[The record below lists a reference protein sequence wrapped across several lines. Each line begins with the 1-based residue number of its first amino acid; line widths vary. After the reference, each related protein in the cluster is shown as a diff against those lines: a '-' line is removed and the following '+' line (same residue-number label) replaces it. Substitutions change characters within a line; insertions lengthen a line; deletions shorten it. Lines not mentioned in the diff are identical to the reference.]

1 MNKNTYHYLTII
13 FLILITITIL
23 QPVATAENH
32 VIIEIFYK
40 EGCGTCEE
48 KEPIIEKITETY
60 ENIEVKHLSISIP
73 ENRDR
78 MYSYGLSGIPSTA
91 IINNNS
97 GNYSTLFRDDITEE
111 NLKTLIDYYL
121 LENNTSKPPKIKKHE
136 FIDTPFGKIN
146 LSGISLP
153 VLTIII
159 GLIDSVNP
167 CAFFILLFLLNLL
180 LYAKSRKRMFIIG
193 GIFIFFSGFI
203 YFLIMI
209 ALYSA
214 LNLVEIR
221 IITIIGGIVAL
232 TLGSVNIKD
241 FFFFKKGISLSIP
254 KEKKQKLFTRM
265 RNLVRIEYLP
275 SMIIATI
282 VLAIT
287 VNTFELACTLGLP
300 LVFTDILLINDVS
313 MFQSYLYILVYN
325 IVYVIP
331 LVFIVLVFVLT
342 LGKRKLS
349 EFQGRFLKLFSGIM
363 MFSFGIV
370 LLFLPSL
377 FTDVFPTVFL
387 IIFDL
392 IIAVFIGFLW
402 KNLVEN
408 KKSDNI

>member
-1 MNKNTYHYLTII
+1 MNKNRYHYLI
-13 FLILITITIL
+13 LILLVLITISAV
-23 QPVATAENH
+23 QPTTTAQNH
-32 VIIEIFYK
+32 VIIEIFHTEECSK
-40 EGCGTCEE
+40 CEE
-48 KEPIIEKITETY
+48 KEPIIEEITEIY
-60 ENIEVKHLSISIP
+60 EEIEVKHYSIAIP
-73 ENRDR
+73 ENRNR
-78 MYSYGLSGIPSTA
+78 MYSYGLSGIPSVA

-97 GNYSTLFRDDITEE
+97 GNYSTLFRDDITKE
-111 NLKTLIDYYL
+111 NLKIFIDYYL
-121 LENNTSKPPKIKKHE
+121 TENNTSKPPKIKKYS
-136 FIDTPFGKIN
+136 FIDTPFGRVN
-146 LSGISLP
+146 LSQISLP
-153 VLTIII
+153 VLTVLI
-159 GLIDSVNP
+159 GFLDSVNP

-214 LNLVEIR
+214 LNLVELR

-232 TLGSVNIKD
+232 TLGSINIKD
-241 FFFFKKGISLSIP
+241 FFFQKGVSLSIS
-254 KEKKQKLFTRM
+254 KEKKQKLFTKM

-275 SMIIATI
+275 SMIIATV

-300 LVFTDILLINDVS
+300 VVFTDILLIHDVPV
-313 MFQSYLYILVYN
+313 FQSYLYILIYN

-331 LVFIVLVFVLT
+331 LVIIVLIFVLT

-349 EFQGRFLKLFSGIM
+349 EFQGRFRKLFSGVM

-370 LLFLPSL
+370 LLFLPSM

-387 IIFDL
+387 RHP
-392 IIAVFIGFLW
+392 VLW
-402 KNLVEN
+402 AYRSRPGPRRHPCALSHFCV
-408 KKSDNI
+408 